1 MNFYFGGYDAAN
13 EITRRKR
20 EPFSTVPFSRDHDF
34 VDRPDILEWIH
45 EKCARPAARTA
56 LVGLGGV
63 GKSQL
68 AIQYSYQVRET
79 SPQTWVFWVHGSTK
93 ARFEGAYKGI
103 ADRLE
108 LPGRN
113 DPKVSVLQLV
123 SDWLCDEANG
133 RWTMV
138 LNNVDNVE
146 VFYPKQSR
154 GQDSKSE
161 HSSSISSPLAAYLPQ
176 SHNGSILITSRS
188 KDAAAKLTGSYR
200 NVKEVQVMDKGQALQ
215 FVLLITYLLQ

>member
-1 MNFYFGGYDAAN
+1 
-13 EITRRKR
+13 
-20 EPFSTVPFSRDHDF
+20 
-34 VDRPDILEWIH
+34 
-45 EKCARPAARTA
+45 
-56 LVGLGGV
+56 
-63 GKSQL
+63 
-68 AIQYSYQVRET
+68 
-79 SPQTWVFWVHGSTK
+79 VHGSTK
-93 ARFEGAYKGI
+93 ARFEEAYRGI

-123 SDWLCDEANG
+123 SDWLCDETNG

-138 LNNVDNVE
+138 LDNVDNVE

-161 HSSSISSPLAAYLPQ
+161 HSSSISSPLAVYLPQ

-215 FVLLITYLLQ
+215 LLRNKLEETSNEDGGCIDQPACASHNNIRLPLRVSQE